1 MNSAGQGRNRF
12 AISHLPAQFGAE
24 DFSDILPK
32 PPISRIFGKYNHV
45 VRTFVANTADHSFRV
60 RILPGRVGS
69 GDQFFD
75 PHSSRSRRPITSA
88 GLCFIFRLT
97 DTQQI
102 DHFLIIG
109 QPNQPIDF
117 FIEKT
122 ADGNGAES

>member
-60 RILPGRVGS
+60 RIWLHHQMHLKRTTHTEVS
-69 GDQFFD
+69 ESFILSV
-75 PHSSRSRRPITSA
+75 HSPIASSSWSFTV
-88 GLCFIFRLT
+88 T
-97 DTQQI
+97 
-102 DHFLIIG
+102 IG
-109 QPNQPIDF
+109 AK
-117 FIEKT
+117 IESIST
-122 ADGNGAES
+122 IRMEN